1 MDDWPRYRIV
11 SSLSRIQLTRE
22 VRELK
27 KQGWATLGEAA
38 LAVAARPGAPPY
50 WVQTLYRAKAGPPT
64 VIVSKP
70 PPKTTAGKAKSK
82 SSASNGR

>member
-11 SSLSRIQLTRE
+11 SSISRIQLTRE
-22 VRELK
+22 VRDLK
-27 KQGWATLGEAA
+27 KHGWATLGEAA

-50 WVQTLYRAKAGPPT
+50 WVQTLYRAKAALPT

-70 PPKTTAGKAKSK
+70 PAKATGGKPKSRSPAP
-82 SSASNGR
+82 NGR